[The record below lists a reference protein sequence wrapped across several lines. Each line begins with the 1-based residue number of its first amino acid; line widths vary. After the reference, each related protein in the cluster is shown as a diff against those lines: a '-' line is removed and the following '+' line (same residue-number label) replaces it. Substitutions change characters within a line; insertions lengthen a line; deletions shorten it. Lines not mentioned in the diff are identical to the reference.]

1 MKRGLFALF
10 ALMTIALP
18 VIAAASDQRVVA
30 IGGDVTEIAFAL
42 GTGDQLVARDSTSLH
57 PEAATK
63 LPDVGYMRQLN
74 AEGILAMR
82 PTLVLASAQAK
93 PSLALEQVASSHV
106 KVVTIPANNSLEGI
120 GEKIDAVAQAMGKT
134 TQGEALRQ
142 QVHNKLASI
151 PEKPLPVKVLFIM
164 SHGGMTAMAA
174 GQETAADAAI
184 HAAGLQNAMQGF
196 KRYQPMSQ
204 EGVIAS
210 QPQLVLITAD
220 GVKTLGGEDNVWKL
234 PGLAQTPAGKDHQL
248 LIVDDM
254 ALLGFGLQTP
264 DAILALRKKAEQ
276 LP

>member
-1 MKRGLFALF
+1 MKRWL
-10 ALMTIALP
+10 IALLAMP
-18 VIAAASDQRVVA
+18 VIASANERVVA
-30 IGGDVTEIAFAL
+30 IGGDVTEIAYAL
-42 GTGDQLVARDSTSLH
+42 GSGDQLVARDSTSLH
-57 PEAATK
+57 PAEATK

-106 KVVTIPANNSLEGI
+106 KVVTIPATNSIDGI
-120 GEKIDAVAQAMGKT
+120 DVKIEAVAQAMGKT
-134 TQGEALRQ
+134 TQGEALRKL
-142 QVHNKLASI
+142 VHDKLASI
-151 PEKPLPVKVLFIM
+151 PGKPLPVKVLFIM

-210 QPQLVLITAD
+210 QPALVLITAD

-234 PGLAQTPAGKDHQL
+234 PGLAQTPAGKSRQL
-248 LIVDDM
+248 LVVDDM

-264 DAILALRKKAEQ
+264 DAILALRHKAEQ